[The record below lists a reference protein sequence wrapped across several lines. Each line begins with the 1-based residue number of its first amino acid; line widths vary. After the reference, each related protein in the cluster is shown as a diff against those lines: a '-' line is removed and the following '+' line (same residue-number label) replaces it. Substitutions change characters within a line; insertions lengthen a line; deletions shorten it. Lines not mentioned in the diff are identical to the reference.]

1 MKKTHATSSKR
12 KRFLLKYSAI
22 KLEPSCFSKSTRDS
36 STSFF
41 MFIHQINLIRFDS
54 TSLCGTQKKIDD
66 VDMIKAH

>member
-1 MKKTHATSSKR
+1 
-12 KRFLLKYSAI
+12 
-22 KLEPSCFSKSTRDS
+22 
-36 STSFF
+36 